1 MHATL
6 KFEISPKVLGKVV
19 NGNQNPETPERRD
32 EMIEETKPQ
41 NELEKLKS
49 IFEKVDPN
57 KQKLVEKLIQEAAF
71 LADQNDRLRT
81 LLQETG
87 MIKIHP
93 TNPAL
98 QKSTAAS
105 KQYLKNLQAYS
116 VVIKTLSQ
124 VLTKSTI
131 EDEDEFENFLNDEED
146 E

>member
-6 KFEISPKVLGKVV
+6 KFEISSKVLGKVA
-19 NGNQNPETPERRD
+19 NGKQNPETPERRD

-41 NELEKLKS
+41 NEFEKLKS
-49 IFEKVDPN
+49 IFEKVDAN

-71 LADQNDRLRT
+71 LSDQNDRLRT

-93 TNPAL
+93 INPTL
-98 QKSTAAS
+98 QKPTEAS

-131 EDEDEFENFLNDEED
+131 EDEDEFENFLHDEED

>member
-1 MHATL
+1 
-6 KFEISPKVLGKVV
+6 
-19 NGNQNPETPERRD
+19 
-32 EMIEETKPQ
+32 MIEDTKPQ

-93 TNPAL
+93 NNPTL
-98 QKSTAAS
+98 QKSTEAS

-131 EDEDEFENFLNDEED
+131 EDEDEFENFLNDEDD